1 MIRADDARACELGE
15 RLLET
20 LGLSG
25 AAMPAVRI
33 EGTDFAATGPHR
45 LATASAVALGTVGAA
60 IAQVW
65 RARTGRDQVV
75 RVEAGRALQALRC
88 FLYVTQNG
96 YPLGIPIH
104 APLASFNRTRDGRH
118 IYIAGLHALPHFLD
132 GALDLLQCANTEAS
146 VAAALNRWDGF
157 ALEEALAARRIP
169 SGVVRSE
176 AEWRAHP
183 QGQWLAGRPVVEI
196 EKIGESPAEPLGAA
210 ERPLSGIR
218 VLDMTHVICGPM
230 LSRTLAEQGA
240 DVLHVGSPGERDA
253 EPIVIDTGW
262 GKRSAYAD
270 LDREG
275 DPERLR
281 ELLRGADFFV
291 QSWRPGAL
299 DRHGLAPAQ
308 AAAIRPGLIYVSVSC
323 YGYGGPWGSRGGYD
337 PTAQAVTGIALEE
350 SFGGRPRQART
361 LTINDYLAAYLG
373 AAGALA
379 ALLKRAR
386 EGGSYHVK
394 VALCGSSMWLQQ
406 FGRIEGSAQYA
417 GRAWEE
423 PVVPEFVSAQ
433 SAYGVIRSLRPPIEY
448 SETPARWERAPEPP
462 GASPLA
468 WLPR

>member
-1 MIRADDARACELGE
+1 MNE
-15 RLLET
+15 RLATLLQS
-20 LGLSG
+20 LGLD
-25 AAMPAVRI
+25 AAEGVRI
-33 EGTDFAATGPHR
+33 HGDDYVATGPHR
-45 LATASAVALGTVGAA
+45 LASASAVALAA
-60 IAQVW
+60 VATATAHVW
-65 RARTGRDQVV
+65 RARTGRTQT
-75 RVEAGRALQALRC
+75 VEVHTGRALQALRC
-88 FLYVTQNG
+88 FTYVTQNG

-146 VAAALNRWDGF
+146 VAAALARWDSF

-176 AEWRAHP
+176 NEWRAHP
-183 QGQWLAGRPVVEI
+183 QAQWLAQRPVVEI
-196 EKIGESPAEPLGAA
+196 EKISESAPEPLGAA
-210 ERPLSGIR
+210 ERPLAGIR

-230 LSRTLAEQGA
+230 LARTLAEQGA
-240 DVLHVGSPGERDA
+240 DVLHVGSPAERDA

-262 GKRSAYAD
+262 GKRNAYAD

-275 DPERLR
+275 DPARLR
-281 ELLRGADFFV
+281 EVLRGADFLV

-308 AAAIRPGLIYVSVSC
+308 AAALRPGLIYVSVSC
-323 YGYGGPWGSRGGYD
+323 YGYGGPWGGRGGYD

-350 SFGGRPRQART
+350 ALDGRPRQART

-373 AAGALA
+373 TAGALA
-379 ALLKRAR
+379 ALLRRAR

-406 FGRIEGSAQYA
+406 FGRIDGSAQYA
-417 GRAWEE
+417 ALPWQE
-423 PVVPEFVSAQ
+423 PVEPEYVTSP
-433 SAYGVIRSLRPPIEY
+433 SAYGVIRSLAPPIEY
-448 SETPARWERAPEPP
+448 SDTPARWDRAPEPP
-462 GASPLA
+462 GASTLT